1 MEDGE
6 IEEGM
11 VTADEIPTPE
21 VTTTAETTQ
30 PPREPGK
37 SPLELL
43 RESKASV
50 EEIVA
55 TMLSMKKEGNHKSEI
70 RELLTQMFLN
80 FVNLRQANR
89 AILTEEDKVKA
100 ETERAKAPVD
110 FTTLQLHNL
119 MYEKSH
125 YVKAIKAC
133 RDFKSKYPD
142 IDLVPEQDFFRDA
155 PEAIKD
161 QSQSSDSSHVLM
173 PKRLN
178 FELHQR
184 KELCKQR
191 ARLEQKKKSLLET
204 IAERKK
210 FLSSLPLHLKTLK
223 KASLPVQN
231 QLDIQHTKKLKQHN
245 LAELLPPPL
254 YVLYSQLLAQK
265 EAFEESIDLEV
276 VGSLKDAQAYAR
288 QQSKK
293 KDSGMLNNTESSR
306 LEDDGPDDDDDG
318 QRRRKRPKKL
328 TSKEGSDKTGLY
340 QVHPLKIFLHIYD
353 DEMPDAK
360 SFKLVILK
368 FEYLLKLNV
377 VCVGAEGS
385 QDGPEK
391 NIFCNLFP
399 DDAGLEPPHQ
409 STKLILGDGQA
420 FDENRTSRPYKW
432 VQHLAGIDILPEVSP
447 VLLGEE
453 AHNTDS
459 AKSDAFV
466 PNLSLY
472 RQQHRVQTVLQRIR
486 SRKKAHLA
494 LAEQLG
500 LLMKH
505 ELPVVNCEDAPWALH
520 KVLCALDSWLHI
532 RPSASK
538 SCSLTLNSVEQ
549 VPEPMEIDVDGRSIP
564 GKEDLESIREDGELP
579 SLVTAAASLTS
590 SNHTPLKVSSQARSR
605 QLALMTKN
613 LDSPVIKGKSPSSK
627 IYEDDLDLVLDDDS
641 EVDEPAG
648 RTEAHVEALC
658 PDNTWVDYGARE
670 FALVLSRKTDGGKL
684 WKLEATVYISM
695 EYPLRPPLFS
705 LSLHASSSSGNDN
718 GTNESDH
725 YNELRA
731 MEAEVNLHMLKIIP
745 SDQENY
751 LLSHQIRC
759 LAMLF
764 DYYVDDP
771 SLDSKR
777 GTATTVVDVG
787 LCKPVDG
794 KLLVR
799 SFRGRDHRKMIS
811 WKGRGCASG
820 YPC

>member
-11 VTADEIPTPE
+11 ITAEEIPTSE
-21 VTTTAETTQ
+21 VATETIA
-30 PPREPGK
+30 PPREAGK

-43 RESKASV
+43 RESKTSV
-50 EEIVA
+50 EEIVT
-55 TMLSMKKEGNHKSEI
+55 TMLSIKKEGNQKSEI
-70 RELLTQMFLN
+70 RELLTQMCLN

-89 AILTEEDKVKA
+89 SILTEEDKVKA

-142 IDLVPEQDFFRDA
+142 IDLVPEEDFFRDA
-155 PEAIKD
+155 PETIKD
-161 QSQSSDSSHVLM
+161 QLLSTDSSHVLM

-191 ARLEQKKKSLLET
+191 ARLEQQKKSLLET

-210 FLSSLPLHLKTLK
+210 FLTSLPLHLKSLK
-223 KASLPVQN
+223 KASLPVQS
-231 QLDIQHTKKLKQHN
+231 QLGIHHTKKLKQHN

-254 YVLYSQLLAQK
+254 YVIYSQLLAQK
-265 EAFEESIDLEV
+265 EAFEESIELEV

-293 KDSGMLNNTESSR
+293 DTGVSNGVESSR

-318 QRRRKRPKKL
+318 QRRRKRPKKV
-328 TSKEGSDKTGLY
+328 TSKEGSDKAGLY
-340 QVHPLKIFLHIYD
+340 QAHPLKIVLNVYD
-353 DEMPDAK
+353 DDMK
-360 SFKLVILK
+360 SLKLVILK

-385 QDGPEK
+385 QDGPE
-391 NIFCNLFP
+391 NSIFCNLFP
-399 DDAGLEPPHQ
+399 DDTGLDPPHQ
-409 STKLILGDGQA
+409 STKLVLGDGQA
-420 FDENRTSRPYKW
+420 FDESRTSRPYKW

-447 VLLGEE
+447 ILFGQDSQ
-453 AHNTDS
+453 NTDS
-459 AKSDAFV
+459 AKTDAFV
-466 PNLSLY
+466 PDLSLY

-486 SRKKAHLA
+486 ARKKAHLA

-500 LLMKH
+500 MLMKH
-505 ELPVVNCEDAPWALH
+505 HLPTVNCEDAPWALH
-520 KVLCALDSWLHI
+520 KVLCALDSWLLHTL
-532 RPSASK
+532 STASK
-538 SCSLTLNSVEQ
+538 SSLNNTEQ
-549 VPEPMEIDVDGRSIP
+549 APEPMEIDADGRSIS
-564 GKEDLESIREDGELP
+564 GKEDLEGIREDGELP
-579 SLVTAAASLTS
+579 SLVTAAAASSITS
-590 SNHTPLKVSSQARSR
+590 SNQTPSKVSNLARSR

-613 LDSPVIKGKSPSSK
+613 LDSPVSKGKSLSFK
-627 IYEDDLDLVLDDDS
+627 KYEDDLDLVLHDDS
-641 EVDEPAG
+641 ELDEPAG
-648 RTEAHVEALC
+648 TTDADLEAFSPEK
-658 PDNTWVDYGARE
+658 PDNSWVDYGARE
-670 FALVLSRKTDGGKL
+670 FSLVFSRKTNGGKL
-684 WKLEATVYISM
+684 WKLEAKVLISM

-705 LSLHASSSSGNDN
+705 LSLHASSSSGNDK

-731 MEAEVNLHMLKIIP
+731 MEAEVNLHMLKIVP
-745 SDQENY
+745 PDQENY

-771 SLDSKR
+771 SPDSKR
-777 GTATTVVDVG
+777 GTATSVVDVG

-811 WKGRGCASG
+811 WKDRGCASG

>member
-11 VTADEIPTPE
+11 ITADEFPTSE
-21 VTTTAETTQ
+21 VTTETIPQ
-30 PPREPGK
+30 PREPAK

-43 RESKASV
+43 RESKTSV

-55 TMLSMKKEGNHKSEI
+55 KMLSIKKEGNNKSEI

-142 IDLVPEQDFFRDA
+142 IELVPEEDFFRDA

-161 QSQSSDSSHVLM
+161 KLVSSDSSHVLM

-178 FELHQR
+178 FELLQR
-184 KELCKQR
+184 KELCKHR
-191 ARLEQKKKSLLET
+191 VRLEQQKKSLLET

-210 FLSSLPLHLKTLK
+210 FLSSLPLHLKALK

-231 QLDIQHTKKLKQHN
+231 QLGIQHTKTLKQHN

-254 YVLYSQLLAQK
+254 YVIYSQLLAQK
-265 EAFEESIDLEV
+265 EAFEECIDLEI
-276 VGSLKDAQAYAR
+276 VGSLKDAQAYVR
-288 QQSKK
+288 QQTK
-293 KDSGMLNNTESSR
+293 KDSGMSNNTESSR

-328 TSKEGSDKTGLY
+328 TTKGSDKAGLY
-340 QVHPLKIFLHIYD
+340 QAHPLKIFLHIYD
-353 DEMPDAK
+353 DENPDTK
-360 SFKLVILK
+360 SLKLVILK

-447 VLLGEE
+447 ILLGQET
-453 AHNTDS
+453 HNIDS
-459 AKSDAFV
+459 AKSDV
-466 PNLSLY
+466 VVSDLSLY
-472 RQQHRVQTVLQRIR
+472 RQQHRVQRILQRIR

-494 LAEQLG
+494 LAEQLD

-505 ELPVVNCEDAPWALH
+505 ELPDVKCEDAPWALH
-520 KVLCALDSWLHI
+520 KVLCTLDSWLHI
-532 RPSASK
+532 QASASM
-538 SCSLTLNSVEQ
+538 SSSLTLNSMEQ
-549 VPEPMEIDVDGRSIP
+549 VPEPMEIDVDGRSIS
-564 GKEDLESIREDGELP
+564 GKEDLEGIREDGELP
-579 SLVTAAASLTS
+579 SLVTAAASVTS
-590 SNHTPLKVSSQARSR
+590 SNHTPLKVSNVARSR

-613 LDSPVIKGKSPSSK
+613 LDSPISKGKSPSFK
-627 IYEDDLDLVLDDDS
+627 KYEDDLDLVLDDDS

-648 RTEAHVEALC
+648 TTEAHVEALY
-658 PDNTWVDYGARE
+658 PEKTDNSWVDYGTRE
-670 FALVLSRKTDGGKL
+670 FALVFSRKTDGGKL
-684 WKLEATVYISM
+684 CKLEATVQISM
-695 EYPLRPPLFS
+695 EYPLRPPFFS
-705 LSLHASSSSGNDN
+705 LSLHASSASGNEN

-731 MEAEVNLHMLKIIP
+731 MEAEVNLHMLKIVP

-771 SLDSKR
+771 SPDSKR

-811 WKGRGCASG
+811 WKDRGCASG

>member
-11 VTADEIPTPE
+11 VTGDEYPASETATETVVVAPRKPE
-21 VTTTAETTQ
+21 
-30 PPREPGK
+30 K
-37 SPLELL
+37 SALEVL
-43 RESKASV
+43 RESKTSV
-50 EEIVA
+50 EEIVGK
-55 TMLSMKKEGNHKSEI
+55 MLSIKKEGNDKSEI

-100 ETERAKAPVD
+100 ETERAKGPVD

-142 IDLVPEQDFFRDA
+142 IDLVSEEAFFRDA
-155 PEAIKD
+155 PESVKD
-161 QSQSSDSSHVLM
+161 QSVPTDTSRVLM

-184 KELCKQR
+184 KELCKHR

-210 FLSSLPLHLKTLK
+210 FLSSLPLHLKSLK

-231 QLDIQHTKKLKQHN
+231 QLGIQHTKKLKQHS

-254 YVLYSQLLAQK
+254 YVIYSQLLAQK
-265 EAFEESIDLEV
+265 EAFLERIDLEL

-288 QQSKK
+288 QQSKE
-293 KDSGMLNNTESSR
+293 DSGMSSNTESSR

-318 QRRRKRPKKL
+318 QRRRKRPKKV
-328 TSKEGSDKTGLY
+328 TSKEGSDKAGLY
-340 QVHPLKIFLHIYD
+340 QVHPLKIVLHVYD
-353 DEMPDAK
+353 DETPDTK
-360 SFKLVILK
+360 PIKLVVLK
-368 FEYLLKLNV
+368 FEYFLKLNV

-385 QDGPEK
+385 QDGPEN

-420 FDENRTSRPYKW
+420 FDEKRTSRPYKW

-447 VLLGEE
+447 ILSGQDTPNID
-453 AHNTDS
+453 A
-459 AKSDAFV
+459 AKSDASV
-466 PNLSLY
+466 PELSLY
-472 RQQHRVQTVLQRIR
+472 RQQHRVETVLRRIR

-494 LAEQLG
+494 LTEQLDM
-500 LLMKH
+500 LMKH
-505 ELPVVNCEDAPWALH
+505 ELPAVNCEDAPWAFH
-520 KVLCALDSWLHI
+520 KVLCALDSWLQI
-532 RPSASK
+532 RSSASK
-538 SCSLTLNSVEQ
+538 SCSLTLSSVEQ
-549 VPEPMEIDVDGRSIP
+549 VTEPMEIDGDRRSLS
-564 GKEDLESIREDGELP
+564 GKEDAESIREDGELP
-579 SLVTAAASLTS
+579 SLVSAAALITS
-590 SNHTPLKVSSQARSR
+590 SDQTPSKVSSLARSR

-613 LDSPVIKGKSPSSK
+613 LDSPVSSKGKSPSFK
-627 IYEDDLDLVLDDDS
+627 KYEDDLDLVLDDDS
-641 EVDEPAG
+641 EVDEPA
-648 RTEAHVEALC
+648 RKTEAHVEALG
-658 PDNTWVDYGARE
+658 PVKADNSWVDYGARE
-670 FALVLSRKTDGGKL
+670 FALVFSRKTDDGKL
-684 WKLEATVYISM
+684 WKLEATVQISI
-695 EYPLRPPLFS
+695 EYPLRPPFFS
-705 LSLHASSSSGNDN
+705 LSLHTSSGNDN
-718 GTNESDH
+718 GTSESDH

-731 MEAEVNLHMLKIIP
+731 MEAEVNLHMLKIVP
-745 SDQENY
+745 SDQEDY

-764 DYYVDDP
+764 DYYMDDP
-771 SLDSKR
+771 SLGSKR
-777 GTATTVVDVG
+777 GTSTNVVDVG

-811 WKGRGCASG
+811 WKDRGCASG

>member
-11 VTADEIPTPE
+11 VTAEELPISEVPTESVAPL
-21 VTTTAETTQ
+21 
-30 PPREPGK
+30 REAQK

-43 RESKASV
+43 RETKSSV

-55 TMLSMKKEGNHKSEI
+55 RMLSIKKEGNRKSEI

-142 IDLVPEQDFFRDA
+142 IDLVPEEDFFRDA

-161 QSQSSDSSHVLM
+161 QSLSTDNSHVLM

-184 KELCKQR
+184 KELCKRR
-191 ARLEQKKKSLLET
+191 ARLEQQKKSLVET

-210 FLSSLPLHLKTLK
+210 FLSSLPLHLKSLK
-223 KASLPVQN
+223 KASIPVQN
-231 QLDIQHTKKLKQHN
+231 QLGIHHTKKLKQHN

-254 YVLYSQLLAQK
+254 YVVYSQLLAQK
-265 EAFEESIDLEV
+265 EAFAESIDLEI

-293 KDSGMLNNTESSR
+293 ESGISNNTESSR
-306 LEDDGPDDDDDG
+306 IEDDGPDDDDDG
-318 QRRRKRPKKL
+318 QRRRKRPKKV
-328 TSKEGSDKTGLY
+328 TGKEGSDKAGLY
-340 QVHPLKIFLHIYD
+340 QVHPLKIVLHIYD
-353 DEMPDAK
+353 DEIHDIK
-360 SFKLVILK
+360 SLKLVILK
-368 FEYLLKLNV
+368 FEYVLKLNV

-399 DDAGLEPPHQ
+399 NDAGLEPPHQ
-409 STKLILGDGQA
+409 STKLILGDDQA

-432 VQHLAGIDILPEVSP
+432 AQHLTGIDILPEVSP
-447 VLLGEE
+447 VVFGQDTP
-453 AHNTDS
+453 NIDS

-466 PNLSLY
+466 PDLSLY

-486 SRKKAHLA
+486 SRKKAHLS
-494 LAEQLG
+494 LADQLDM
-500 LLMKH
+500 LMKH
-505 ELPVVNCEDAPWALH
+505 ELPAVNCEAAPWALH

-532 RPSASK
+532 RSSG
-538 SCSLTLNSVEQ
+538 SRSRSETLNSVEQ
-549 VPEPMEIDVDGRSIP
+549 VPEPMEIDVDGRSIS

-579 SLVTAAASLTS
+579 SLVPAATSVTS
-590 SNHTPLKVSSQARSR
+590 SNHTPSKASNLARSR

-613 LDSPVIKGKSPSSK
+613 LDSPVTKKLLSFK
-627 IYEDDLDLVLDDDS
+627 RYEDDLDLVLDDDS

-648 RTEAHVEALC
+648 KTEAHAEVC
-658 PDNTWVDYGARE
+658 PGKADNSWVDYGVRE
-670 FALVLSRKTDGGKL
+670 FALLFSRKTNGGKL
-684 WKLEATVYISM
+684 WKLEAKVKISM

-705 LSLHASSSSGNDN
+705 LSLHASGSDN
-718 GTNESDH
+718 GTNERDF

-731 MEAEVNLHMLKIIP
+731 MEAEVNLHMLKIVP
-745 SDQENY
+745 SDQENH

-771 SLDSKR
+771 SSDFKR
-777 GTATTVVDVG
+777 GTATSVVDVG

-811 WKGRGCASG
+811 WKDRGCASG

>member
-11 VTADEIPTPE
+11 VTADEFPTPE
-21 VTTTAETTQ
+21 VTTETTQ
-30 PPREPGK
+30 PPREPCK

-43 RESKASV
+43 RESKTSV
-50 EEIVA
+50 EEIV
-55 TMLSMKKEGNHKSEI
+55 TKMLSMKKQGNQKSEI

-142 IDLVPEQDFFRDA
+142 IDLVPEQEFFLHA

-161 QSQSSDSSHVLM
+161 QSLSSDSSHVLM

-184 KELCKQR
+184 KELCKHR
-191 ARLEQKKKSLLET
+191 ARLEQQKKSLLET

-210 FLSSLPLHLKTLK
+210 FLSSLPLHLKSLK

-231 QLDIQHTKKLKQHN
+231 QLGIQHTKQLKQHN

-254 YVLYSQLLAQK
+254 YVIYSQLLAQK
-265 EAFEESIDLEV
+265 EAFEESIELEV

-293 KDSGMLNNTESSR
+293 DSGLLNNTESSR

-328 TSKEGSDKTGLY
+328 TSKEGSDKAGLY
-340 QVHPLKIFLHIYD
+340 QVHPLKIVLHIYD
-353 DEMPDAK
+353 DEIPDTK

-447 VLLGEE
+447 ILLGQE

-459 AKSDAFV
+459 AKSDTFV
-466 PNLSLY
+466 PDLSLY

-494 LAEQLG
+494 LAEQLD

-532 RPSASK
+532 RSSASK
-538 SCSLTLNSVEQ
+538 SCSLTLNNVEQ
-549 VPEPMEIDVDGRSIP
+549 VPEPMEIDVDGRSIS

-590 SNHTPLKVSSQARSR
+590 SNHTPSKVSNQARSR

-613 LDSPVIKGKSPSSK
+613 LDSPISKGKSPSFK
-627 IYEDDLDLVLDDDS
+627 KYEDDLDLVLDDDS
-641 EVDEPAG
+641 EVDEPT
-648 RTEAHVEALC
+648 TEAHVEVLC
-658 PDNTWVDYGARE
+658 PEKADNSWVDYGARE
-670 FALVLSRKTDGGKL
+670 FALVLSRKIDGGKL
-684 WKLEATVYISM
+684 WKLEATVRVSM

-705 LSLHASSSSGNDN
+705 LSLHASSSPGNDN

-731 MEAEVNLHMLKIIP
+731 METEVNLHMLKIIP

-771 SLDSKR
+771 SPDSKR

>member
-11 VTADEIPTPE
+11 VTTDEIPTPE
-21 VTTTAETTQ
+21 VTTETTQ
-30 PPREPGK
+30 PPQEPGK

-43 RESKASV
+43 RESKTSV
-50 EEIVA
+50 EEII
-55 TMLSMKKEGNHKSEI
+55 TKMLSMKKQGNQKSEI

-142 IDLVPEQDFFRDA
+142 IDLVPEQDFFRHA
-155 PEAIKD
+155 PDAIKD
-161 QSQSSDSSHVLM
+161 QSLSSDSSHVLM

-191 ARLEQKKKSLLET
+191 ARLEQQKKSLLDT

-210 FLSSLPLHLKTLK
+210 FLSSLPLHLKSLK

-231 QLDIQHTKKLKQHN
+231 QLGIQHTKKLKQHN

-254 YVLYSQLLAQK
+254 YVIYSQLLAQK
-265 EAFEESIDLEV
+265 EAFEESIELEV

-288 QQSKK
+288 QQSK

-328 TSKEGSDKTGLY
+328 TSKEGSDKAGLY
-340 QVHPLKIFLHIYD
+340 QVHPLKIVLHIYD
-353 DEMPDAK
+353 DEIPDTK
-360 SFKLVILK
+360 SLKLVILK
-368 FEYLLKLNV
+368 FEYVLKLNV

-432 VQHLAGIDILPEVSP
+432 VQHLAGIDISP
-447 VLLGEE
+447 IILGEE

-459 AKSDAFV
+459 AKSDTFV
-466 PNLSLY
+466 PDLSLY

-494 LAEQLG
+494 LAEQLD

-532 RPSASK
+532 RSSDSK

-549 VPEPMEIDVDGRSIP
+549 VPEPMEIDVDGRSVS

-590 SNHTPLKVSSQARSR
+590 SNHTPSKVSNQARSR

-613 LDSPVIKGKSPSSK
+613 LDSPISKGKSPSFK
-627 IYEDDLDLVLDDDS
+627 KYEDDLDLVLDDS
-641 EVDEPAG
+641 EVDEPP
-648 RTEAHVEALC
+648 TEAHVEALC
-658 PDNTWVDYGARE
+658 PEKADNSWVDYGVRE
-670 FALVLSRKTDGGKL
+670 FALVLSRKIDGGKL
-684 WKLEATVYISM
+684 WKLEATVCISM

-705 LSLHASSSSGNDN
+705 LSLHASSSSGNGN

-764 DYYVDDP
+764 DYYADDP
-771 SLDSKR
+771 SPDSKR

-811 WKGRGCASG
+811 WKGKGCASG

>member
-11 VTADEIPTPE
+11 VTADEYSTSE
-21 VTTTAETTQ
+21 AAMETVA
-30 PPREPGK
+30 PPREPVK

-43 RESKASV
+43 RESKTSV
-50 EEIVA
+50 EEIVGR
-55 TMLSMKKEGNHKSEI
+55 MLSIKQEGNNKSEI

-100 ETERAKAPVD
+100 ETERAKGPVD

-142 IDLVPEQDFFRDA
+142 IDLVSQEAFFRDA

-161 QSQSSDSSHVLM
+161 QSVATDSSRVLM

-184 KELCKQR
+184 KELCKHR

-210 FLSSLPLHLKTLK
+210 FLSSLPLHLKSLK
-223 KASLPVQN
+223 KASIPVQN
-231 QLDIQHTKKLKQHN
+231 HLGLQHTKKLKQHS

-254 YVLYSQLLAQK
+254 YVIYSQLLAQK
-265 EAFEESIDLEV
+265 EAFQERIDLEL

-288 QQSKK
+288 QQSKM
-293 KDSGMLNNTESSR
+293 DSGMSSNTESSR

-318 QRRRKRPKKL
+318 QRRRKRPKKV
-328 TSKEGSDKTGLY
+328 TSKEGSDKAGLY
-340 QVHPLKIFLHIYD
+340 QVHPLKIVLHVYD
-353 DEMPDAK
+353 DETPDTE
-360 SFKLVILK
+360 SLKLDVLK
-368 FEYLLKLNV
+368 FEYFLKLNV

-385 QDGPEK
+385 PDGPEK

-409 STKLILGDGQA
+409 STKLILGNGQA

-447 VLLGEE
+447 ILFGQDSPNV
-453 AHNTDS
+453 DS
-459 AKSDAFV
+459 AKSDVSV
-466 PNLSLY
+466 PDLSLY
-472 RQQHRVQTVLQRIR
+472 RQQHRVETVLQRIR

-494 LAEQLG
+494 LAEQLDM
-500 LLMKH
+500 LMKH
-505 ELPVVNCEDAPWALH
+505 ELPAVNCEDAPWALH
-520 KVLCALDSWLHI
+520 EVLCALDSWLQI
-532 RPSASK
+532 RSSASK
-538 SCSLTLNSVEQ
+538 PCSLTLSSVEQ
-549 VPEPMEIDVDGRSIP
+549 VPEPMEIDGDRRSLS
-564 GKEDLESIREDGELP
+564 GKEDVESIREDGELP
-579 SLVTAAASLTS
+579 SLVTAAALITS
-590 SNHTPLKVSSQARSR
+590 SDQTPSKVSSLARSR

-613 LDSPVIKGKSPSSK
+613 LDSPISKGKSPSFK
-627 IYEDDLDLVLDDDS
+627 KYEDDLDLVLDDDS

-648 RTEAHVEALC
+648 KTEAHVEALG
-658 PDNTWVDYGARE
+658 PVKADNSWVNYGARE
-670 FALVLSRKTDGGKL
+670 FALVFSRKTDDGKL
-684 WKLEATVYISM
+684 WKLEATVQVSM
-695 EYPLRPPLFS
+695 EYPLRPPFFS
-705 LSLHASSSSGNDN
+705 LSLHTSSGNDN
-718 GTNESDH
+718 GKSESDH

-731 MEAEVNLHMLKIIP
+731 MEAEVNLHMLKIVP
-745 SDQENY
+745 SDQEAY

-764 DYYVDDP
+764 DYYMDDP
-771 SLDSKR
+771 SLGSKG
-777 GTATTVVDVG
+777 GTSTNVVDVG

-811 WKGRGCASG
+811 WKKRGCASG

>member
-6 IEEGM
+6 IEEGIM
-11 VTADEIPTPE
+11 TAEELPTSEISTE
-21 VTTTAETTQ
+21 TTA
-30 PPREPGK
+30 PPREPEK

-43 RESKASV
+43 RESKTSV
-50 EEIVA
+50 EEIV
-55 TMLSMKKEGNHKSEI
+55 TKMLSIKKEGNHKSEI

-142 IDLVPEQDFFRDA
+142 IDLVPEEDFFKDA

-161 QSQSSDSSHVLM
+161 QSLSNDSSHVLM

-178 FELHQR
+178 FELYQR
-184 KELCKQR
+184 KELCKHR
-191 ARLEQKKKSLLET
+191 ARLEQQKKSLVET

-210 FLSSLPLHLKTLK
+210 FLSSLPLHLKSLK

-231 QLDIQHTKKLKQHN
+231 QLGIQHTKKLKQHN

-254 YVLYSQLLAQK
+254 YVIYSQLLAQK

-293 KDSGMLNNTESSR
+293 DSSVSSNTESSR

-318 QRRRKRPKKL
+318 QRRRKRPKKV
-328 TSKEGSDKTGLY
+328 TSKEGSDKAGLY
-340 QVHPLKIFLHIYD
+340 QVHPLKIVLQIYD
-353 DEMPDAK
+353 DEIPDTK
-360 SFKLVILK
+360 SLKLVILK

-385 QDGPEK
+385 QDGPED

-399 DDAGLEPPHQ
+399 DDAGLEPPQQ

-420 FDENRTSRPYKW
+420 FDETRTSRPYKW

-447 VLLGEE
+447 ILFGQDTINIE
-453 AHNTDS
+453 S

-466 PNLSLY
+466 PDLSLY
-472 RQQHRVQTVLQRIR
+472 RQQHRVETVLQKIR
-486 SRKKAHLA
+486 SRKKAHLG
-494 LAEQLG
+494 LAEQLD
-500 LLMKH
+500 LLKKH
-505 ELPVVNCEDAPWALH
+505 ELPAVNCADAPWAMH
-520 KVLCALDSWLHI
+520 KVLCALDSWLLI
-532 RPSASK
+532 RSSASK
-538 SCSLTLNSVEQ
+538 LCSLTPNSVEQ
-549 VPEPMEIDVDGRSIP
+549 VPEPMEIDVEGRSIS
-564 GKEDLESIREDGELP
+564 GKEDLEGIREDGELP
-579 SLVTAAASLTS
+579 SLVTAAASIIS
-590 SNHTPLKVSSQARSR
+590 SNDTPSKPSNLARSR

-613 LDSPVIKGKSPSSK
+613 IDSPISKGKSLSFK
-627 IYEDDLDLVLDDDS
+627 KYEDDLDLVLDDDS

-648 RTEAHVEALC
+648 TTEAHEEALC
-658 PDNTWVDYGARE
+658 PENVDNSWVDYGARE
-670 FALVLSRKTDGGKL
+670 FALVFSRKTDGGNV
-684 WKLEATVYISM
+684 WKLEATVKISM

-705 LSLHASSSSGNDN
+705 LSLHASSSGNDN
-718 GTNESDH
+718 RTNESDH

-731 MEAEVNLHMLKIIP
+731 MEAEVNLHMLKIVP
-745 SDQENY
+745 PHQENY

-771 SLDSKR
+771 SPDSKR
-777 GTATTVVDVG
+777 GTSTSVVDVG

-811 WKGRGCASG
+811 WKDRECASG

>member
-11 VTADEIPTPE
+11 VTADEFPRPE
-21 VTTTAETTQ
+21 VTTDTLA
-30 PPREPGK
+30 PPREVAEK

-43 RESKASV
+43 RESKTSV

-55 TMLSMKKEGNHKSEI
+55 RMLTIKKQGNHKSEI

-142 IDLVPEQDFFRDA
+142 IDLVPEQDFLRDA
-155 PEAIKD
+155 PETIKD
-161 QSQSSDSSHVLM
+161 RSLSTDSSHVLM
-173 PKRLN
+173 PKRLS

-184 KELCKQR
+184 KELCKHR
-191 ARLEQKKKSLLET
+191 ARLEQQKKSLLET

-210 FLSSLPLHLKTLK
+210 FLLSLPLHLKSLK

-231 QLDIQHTKKLKQHN
+231 QLGIHHTKKLKQHN

-254 YVLYSQLLAQK
+254 YVIYSQLLAQK
-265 EAFEESIDLEV
+265 EAFEERIDLEV

-293 KDSGMLNNTESSR
+293 DSGMSNNTESSR

-318 QRRRKRPKKL
+318 QRRRKRPKKV
-328 TSKEGSDKTGLY
+328 TSKEGSDKAGLY
-340 QVHPLKIFLHIYD
+340 QVHPLRILLHVYD
-353 DEMPDAK
+353 DKIDYTK
-360 SFKLVILK
+360 SLKLVILK

-377 VCVGAEGS
+377 VCVGVEGS

-391 NIFCNLFP
+391 NILCNLFP

-432 VQHLAGIDILPEVSP
+432 VQHLAGIDILPELSP
-447 VLLGEE
+447 IVLGQDI
-453 AHNTDS
+453 HNVDS

-466 PNLSLY
+466 PDLSLY

-494 LAEQLG
+494 LA
-500 LLMKH
+500 
-505 ELPVVNCEDAPWALH
+505 
-520 KVLCALDSWLHI
+520 
-532 RPSASK
+532 
-538 SCSLTLNSVEQ
+538 
-549 VPEPMEIDVDGRSIP
+549 
-564 GKEDLESIREDGELP
+564 
-579 SLVTAAASLTS
+579 
-590 SNHTPLKVSSQARSR
+590 
-605 QLALMTKN
+605 
-613 LDSPVIKGKSPSSK
+613 
-627 IYEDDLDLVLDDDS
+627 
-641 EVDEPAG
+641 
-648 RTEAHVEALC
+648 
-658 PDNTWVDYGARE
+658 
-670 FALVLSRKTDGGKL
+670 
-684 WKLEATVYISM
+684 
-695 EYPLRPPLFS
+695 
-705 LSLHASSSSGNDN
+705 
-718 GTNESDH
+718 
-725 YNELRA
+725 
-731 MEAEVNLHMLKIIP
+731 
-745 SDQENY
+745 
-751 LLSHQIRC
+751 
-759 LAMLF
+759 
-764 DYYVDDP
+764 
-771 SLDSKR
+771 
-777 GTATTVVDVG
+777 
-787 LCKPVDG
+787 
-794 KLLVR
+794 
-799 SFRGRDHRKMIS
+799 
-811 WKGRGCASG
+811 
-820 YPC
+820 

>member
-11 VTADEIPTPE
+11 VTADEYPTSE
-21 VTTTAETTQ
+21 VATESIE
-30 PPREPGK
+30 PPREPVK

-43 RESKASV
+43 RESKTSV

-55 TMLSMKKEGNHKSEI
+55 KMLSIKQEGNNNNKSDI
-70 RELLTQMFLN
+70 RELLTLMFLN

-100 ETERAKAPVD
+100 ETERAKGPVD

-142 IDLVPEQDFFRDA
+142 IDLVSEEAFFHDA
-155 PEAIKD
+155 PEVIKD
-161 QSQSSDSSHVLM
+161 QLLPTDSSRVLM
-173 PKRLN
+173 PKRLS

-184 KELCKQR
+184 KELCKHR

-210 FLSSLPLHLKTLK
+210 FLSSLPIHLKTLK

-231 QLDIQHTKKLKQHN
+231 QLGIQHTKKLKQHS

-254 YVLYSQLLAQK
+254 YVIYSQLLAQK
-265 EAFEESIDLEV
+265 EAFQERIDLEL

-293 KDSGMLNNTESSR
+293 DSGGSSNTESSR

-318 QRRRKRPKKL
+318 QRRRKRPKKV
-328 TSKEGSDKTGLY
+328 TSKEGSDKAGLY
-340 QVHPLKIFLHIYD
+340 QVHPLKVFLHVYD
-353 DEMPDAK
+353 DETPDNK
-360 SFKLVILK
+360 SLKLVVLK
-368 FEYLLKLNV
+368 FEYFLKLNV

-385 QDGPEK
+385 PDGPEK

-399 DDAGLEPPHQ
+399 DDAGHEPPHQ

-420 FDENRTSRPYKW
+420 FDENRISRPYKW

-447 VLLGEE
+447 ILFGQDTS
-453 AHNTDS
+453 NIDF
-459 AKSDAFV
+459 AKSDASV
-466 PNLSLY
+466 PDLSLY
-472 RQQHRVQTVLQRIR
+472 RQQHRVETILQRIR
-486 SRKKAHLA
+486 LRKKAHLA
-494 LAEQLG
+494 LAEQLDM
-500 LLMKH
+500 LMKH
-505 ELPVVNCEDAPWALH
+505 DLPAVNCEEAPWALH
-520 KVLCALDSWLHI
+520 KVLCALDSWLQI
-532 RPSASK
+532 RSSSSK
-538 SCSLTLNSVEQ
+538 SCSVTLNSVEQ
-549 VPEPMEIDVDGRSIP
+549 VPEPMEIDGDRRSLS
-564 GKEDLESIREDGELP
+564 GKEDVESIREDGELP
-579 SLVTAAASLTS
+579 SLVTAAALITS
-590 SNHTPLKVSSQARSR
+590 SDQTPSKVSSVARSR

-613 LDSPVIKGKSPSSK
+613 LDSPISKGKSPSFK
-627 IYEDDLDLVLDDDS
+627 KYEDDLDLVLDDDS

-648 RTEAHVEALC
+648 KTEANVEALG
-658 PDNTWVDYGARE
+658 PVKADNSWVEYGARE
-670 FALVLSRKTDGGKL
+670 FALVFSRKTDDKRL
-684 WKLEATVYISM
+684 WKLEATVQISM
-695 EYPLRPPLFS
+695 EYPLRPPFFS
-705 LSLHASSSSGNDN
+705 LSLHTSSGNDN
-718 GTNESDH
+718 GTSESDH

-731 MEAEVNLHMLKIIP
+731 MEAEVNLHMLKIVP

-764 DYYVDDP
+764 DYYMDDP
-771 SLDSKR
+771 SLGSKR
-777 GTATTVVDVG
+777 GTATSVVDVG

-811 WKGRGCASG
+811 WKDRGCASG

>member
-11 VTADEIPTPE
+11 ITSDEFPTSE
-21 VTTTAETTQ
+21 VTTETIPQ
-30 PPREPGK
+30 PREPAK

-43 RESKASV
+43 RESKTSV

-55 TMLSMKKEGNHKSEI
+55 KMLSIKKEGNNKSEI

-142 IDLVPEQDFFRDA
+142 IELVPEEDFFRDA

-161 QSQSSDSSHVLM
+161 KLVSSDSSHVLM

-178 FELHQR
+178 FELLQR
-184 KELCKQR
+184 KELCKHR
-191 ARLEQKKKSLLET
+191 VRLEQQKKSLLET

-210 FLSSLPLHLKTLK
+210 FLSSLPLHLKALK

-231 QLDIQHTKKLKQHN
+231 QLGIQHTKTLKQHN

-254 YVLYSQLLAQK
+254 YVIYSQLLAQK
-265 EAFEESIDLEV
+265 EAFEECIDLEI

-293 KDSGMLNNTESSR
+293 DSGMSNNTESSR

-328 TSKEGSDKTGLY
+328 TTKEGSD
-340 QVHPLKIFLHIYD
+340 
-353 DEMPDAK
+353 
-360 SFKLVILK
+360 K

-447 VLLGEE
+447 ILLGQET
-453 AHNTDS
+453 HNIDS
-459 AKSDAFV
+459 AKSDV
-466 PNLSLY
+466 VVSDLSLY
-472 RQQHRVQTVLQRIR
+472 RQQHRVQRILQRIR

-494 LAEQLG
+494 LAEQLD

-505 ELPVVNCEDAPWALH
+505 ELPDVKCEDAPWALH
-520 KVLCALDSWLHI
+520 KVLCTLDSWLHI
-532 RPSASK
+532 QASASM
-538 SCSLTLNSVEQ
+538 SSSLTLNSMEQ
-549 VPEPMEIDVDGRSIP
+549 VPEPMEIDVDGRSIS
-564 GKEDLESIREDGELP
+564 GKEDLEGIREDGELP
-579 SLVTAAASLTS
+579 SLVTAAASVTS
-590 SNHTPLKVSSQARSR
+590 SNHTPLKVSNVARSR

-613 LDSPVIKGKSPSSK
+613 LDSPISKGKSPSFK
-627 IYEDDLDLVLDDDS
+627 KYEDDLDLVLDDDS

-648 RTEAHVEALC
+648 TTKAHVEALY
-658 PDNTWVDYGARE
+658 PEKTDNSWVDYGTRE
-670 FALVLSRKTDGGKL
+670 FALVFSRKTDGGKL
-684 WKLEATVYISM
+684 CKLEATVQISM
-695 EYPLRPPLFS
+695 EYPLRPPFFS
-705 LSLHASSSSGNDN
+705 LSLHASSASGNEN
-718 GTNESDH
+718 RTNESDH

-731 MEAEVNLHMLKIIP
+731 MEAEVNLHMLKIVP

-771 SLDSKR
+771 SPDSKR

-811 WKGRGCASG
+811 WKDRGCASG

>member
-11 VTADEIPTPE
+11 VTADEYPTSEAPR
-21 VTTTAETTQ
+21 
-30 PPREPGK
+30 REPVK
-37 SPLELL
+37 SALELL
-43 RESKASV
+43 RESKTSV
-50 EEIVA
+50 EEIVGR
-55 TMLSMKKEGNHKSEI
+55 MLSIKREEGNNKSEI

-100 ETERAKAPVD
+100 ETERAKGPVD

-142 IDLVPEQDFFRDA
+142 IDLVSEEAFFRDA
-155 PEAIKD
+155 PESIKD
-161 QSQSSDSSHVLM
+161 QSVATDTLM
-173 PKRLN
+173 PKRLS

-184 KELCKQR
+184 KELCKHR

-210 FLSSLPLHLKTLK
+210 FLSSLPVHLKSLK
-223 KASLPVQN
+223 KASIPVQN
-231 QLDIQHTKKLKQHN
+231 QLGIHHTKKLKQHS

-254 YVLYSQLLAQK
+254 YVIYSQLLALK
-265 EAFEESIDLEV
+265 EAFQERIDLELL
-276 VGSLKDAQAYAR
+276 GSLKDAQAYAR
-288 QQSKK
+288 LQSK
-293 KDSGMLNNTESSR
+293 KDSGMSSNTESSR

-318 QRRRKRPKKL
+318 QRRRKRPKKV
-328 TSKEGSDKTGLY
+328 TSKEGSDKAGLY
-340 QVHPLKIFLHIYD
+340 QVHPLKIVLHVYD
-353 DEMPDAK
+353 DETPDTK
-360 SFKLVILK
+360 SLKLVVLK
-368 FEYLLKLNV
+368 FEYFLKLNV

-385 QDGPEK
+385 PDGPEK

-399 DDAGLEPPHQ
+399 GDAGLEPPHQ
-409 STKLILGDGQA
+409 STKLILGDGQV
-420 FDENRTSRPYKW
+420 FDENRISRPYKW

-447 VLLGEE
+447 ILFGQDTPD
-453 AHNTDS
+453 NIDT
-459 AKSDAFV
+459 AKSDASV
-466 PNLSLY
+466 PDLSLY
-472 RQQHRVQTVLQRIR
+472 RQQHRVETVLQRIR

-494 LAEQLG
+494 LAEQLDM
-500 LLMKH
+500 LMKH
-505 ELPVVNCEDAPWALH
+505 ELPAVNCEDAPWALH
-520 KVLCALDSWLHI
+520 KVLCALDSWLQI
-532 RPSASK
+532 RSSARK
-538 SCSLTLNSVEQ
+538 SCSLTLSSVEQ
-549 VPEPMEIDVDGRSIP
+549 VPEPMEIDGDRRSLS
-564 GKEDLESIREDGELP
+564 GKEDVESIREDGELP
-579 SLVTAAASLTS
+579 SLVTAAALITTS
-590 SNHTPLKVSSQARSR
+590 SDQTPSKVSSLARSR

-613 LDSPVIKGKSPSSK
+613 LDSPISSKGKSPSFK
-627 IYEDDLDLVLDDDS
+627 KYEDDLDLVLDDDS

-648 RTEAHVEALC
+648 NNEAHVEAFG
-658 PDNTWVDYGARE
+658 PVKADNSWVDYGARE
-670 FALVLSRKTDGGKL
+670 FALVFSRKTDDGKL
-684 WKLEATVYISM
+684 WKLEAMVQISM
-695 EYPLRPPLFS
+695 EYPLRPPFFS
-705 LSLHASSSSGNDN
+705 LSLHTSFGNDN
-718 GTNESDH
+718 GTSESDH

-731 MEAEVNLHMLKIIP
+731 MEAEVNLHMLKIVP

-751 LLSHQIRC
+751 LISHQIRC

-764 DYYVDDP
+764 DYYMDDP
-771 SLDSKR
+771 SKR
-777 GTATTVVDVG
+777 GTATSVVDVG

-811 WKGRGCASG
+811 WKDRGCASG